1 MNICVIGYSG
11 KINKTPVKEL
21 YDFTY
26 RLGYTIAVRGHTL
39 WSGGRDGI
47 MDIVSKGAHE
57 GGGEIVGVL
66 PWDKGNSMSRP
77 SDYIQNVVF
86 TGLDFTMRSCILV
99 NNADLVISVGGGSG
113 TATEIFAAYSY
124 GKPILLCSK
133 SGGWTQKI
141 AETFKDKSNPVF
153 LDSRETA
160 PVFLV
165 NTIDDIERHL

>member
-11 KINKTPVKEL
+11 KINKSPVKEL

-39 WSGGRDGI
+39 WSGGRDGV

-66 PWDKGNSMSRP
+66 PWDKENSLSRP
-77 SDYIQNVVF
+77 SDYIQNVVY
-86 TGLDFTMRSCILV
+86 TGLDFTMRSCVLV
-99 NNADLVISVGGGSG
+99 NNADLVIAVGGGAG

-124 GKPILLCSK
+124 GKPLLLCAK
-133 SGGWTQKI
+133 SGGWAQKI
-141 AETFKDKSNPVF
+141 AETFQEKSGPIF

>member
-11 KINKTPVKEL
+11 KINKSPVKEL

-26 RLGYTIAVRGHTL
+26 RLGYTIAVRGHTI

-66 PWDKGNSMSRP
+66 PWDKENSLSRP
-77 SDYIQNVVF
+77 SDYIQNVVY
-86 TGLDFTMRSCILV
+86 TGLDFTMRSCVLV
-99 NNADLVISVGGGSG
+99 NNADLVIAVGGGAG
-113 TATEIFAAYSY
+113 TATEIFASYSY
-124 GKPILLCSK
+124 GKPLLLCAK
-133 SGGWTQKI
+133 SGGWSQRI
-141 AETFKDKSNPVF
+141 AETFQGKSGPVY

-165 NTIDDIERHL
+165 HTIDDIERHL

>member
-11 KINKTPVKEL
+11 KINKSPVKEL

-39 WSGGRDGI
+39 WSGGRDGV

-66 PWDKGNSMSRP
+66 PWDKENSLSRP
-77 SDYIQNVVF
+77 SDYIQNVVY
-86 TGLDFTMRSCILV
+86 TGLDFTMRSCVLV
-99 NNADLVISVGGGSG
+99 NNADLVIAVGGGAG

-124 GKPILLCSK
+124 GKPLLLCAK
-133 SGGWTQKI
+133 SGGWAQKI
-141 AETFKDKSNPVF
+141 AETFQEKSGPIY

>member
-26 RLGYTIAVRGHTL
+26 RLGYTIAIRGHTL
-39 WSGGRDGI
+39 WTGGRDGI

-66 PWDKGNSMSRP
+66 PWDKENSLSRP
-77 SDYIQNVVF
+77 SDYIQNSVF
-86 TGLDFTMRSCILV
+86 TGLDFTMRSCVLV
-99 NNADLVISVGGGSG
+99 NNADLVIAVGGGSG
-113 TATEIFAAYSY
+113 TAVEIFASYSY
-124 GKPILLCSK
+124 GKPLLLCSK
-133 SGGWTQKI
+133 SGGWTQRI
-141 AETFKDKSNPVF
+141 AETFEEKSNPVF